1 MSNVHCYNYIRW
13 CNNSVVHPPH
23 LYNHVFCHKL
33 YRKWYMN
40 HLCIENLLSGHKC
53 LGAILK
59 KKGTWSQI
67 AGQIAL
73 HECFKEKMF
82 LSYRTVLA
90 TCDVF
95 PVKKNNKIS
104 NNFFF
109 FTNIIPPSPPKQN
122 HLQRQQQR
130 QDHWINV
137 RNIPKSENNKSRTIL
152 TSGYFVC
159 LLLTFNNYLNL
170 DFSPFQGDRE
180 MVHWEQMA

>member
-82 LSYRTVLA
+82 LSYRTALA

-130 QDHWINV
+130 QTNG
-137 RNIPKSENNKSRTIL
+137 L
-152 TSGYFVC
+152 TSEIYQNQKI
-159 LLLTFNNYLNL
+159 T
-170 DFSPFQGDRE
+170 RA
-180 MVHWEQMA
+180 EQY